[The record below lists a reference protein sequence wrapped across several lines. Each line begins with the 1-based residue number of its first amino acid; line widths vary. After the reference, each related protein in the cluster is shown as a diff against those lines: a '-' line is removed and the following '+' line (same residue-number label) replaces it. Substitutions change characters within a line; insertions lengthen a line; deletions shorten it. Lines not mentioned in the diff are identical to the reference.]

1 MSTRSQASSK
11 SSSKSV
17 SPSTTSSSSHVPNRI
32 AEDLLRLLR
41 GSVVSTTP
49 TKSMVSTASTAQSN
63 LSSGFLSQ
71 IELAILR
78 SVNPVD
84 VTETEEITVLG
95 QRGVWMNRAEVIG
108 WKGRIR
114 CLLVLKILLKLSLN

>member
-1 MSTRSQASSK
+1 
-11 SSSKSV
+11 
-17 SPSTTSSSSHVPNRI
+17 
-32 AEDLLRLLR
+32 
-41 GSVVSTTP
+41 
-49 TKSMVSTASTAQSN
+49 MVSTASTAQSN

-95 QRGVWMNRAEVIG
+95 QRGVWMNKAEVIG
-108 WKGRIR
+108 WKGRIQS
-114 CLLVLKILLKLSLN
+114 LLVLDMLIFFKLTRQHEISRFLGPF